1 MHSLSSLRVR
11 VSGAEHDDLA
21 SAANPT
27 TPSAPDRR
35 HTPCLEFRPRWARAS
50 QAHAAVRR
58 LPLPSEP
65 LQLFGLP
72 KRRDE
77 RNDARLRIPGLLR
90 SSLRAR
96 GQKFCRQPRRAS
108 LRWRRPPGPRNTF
121 QLAGP
126 AIGKAFFAA
135 PLSTPP
141 KAFPAGDRIMLPAV
155 REILLINLPRN
166 WSSSCSSV
174 TKQTL
179 NFRTDRA
186 TASREIH
193 WGDKRRFNSN
203 RYPLTVLRRVAAPR
217 PRCRRRREP
226 GGRNPAYR
234 RYLQASDSRG
244 NETKPYLSP

>member
-1 MHSLSSLRVR
+1 M
-11 VSGAEHDDLA
+11 
-21 SAANPT
+21 P
-27 TPSAPDRR
+27 
-35 HTPCLEFRPRWARAS
+35 PCGGCHCRAS
-50 QAHAAVRR
+50 RCSFLGCRSGETNETPRDFEFLVFSAHPFELEAKNLPAAEASF
-58 LPLPSEP
+58 PSM
-65 LQLFGLP
+65 
-72 KRRDE
+72 
-77 RNDARLRIPGLLR
+77 A
-90 SSLRAR
+90 
-96 GQKFCRQPRRAS
+96 
-108 LRWRRPPGPRNTF
+108 PPAGPSKYVPT
-121 QLAGP
+121 AGP

-135 PLSTPP
+135 PLSIPP
-141 KAFPAGDRIMLPAV
+141 KAFPAGDRIMLPAA

-226 GGRNPAYR
+226 SGRNPAYR
-234 RYLQASDSRG
+234 RCLQASDSRG